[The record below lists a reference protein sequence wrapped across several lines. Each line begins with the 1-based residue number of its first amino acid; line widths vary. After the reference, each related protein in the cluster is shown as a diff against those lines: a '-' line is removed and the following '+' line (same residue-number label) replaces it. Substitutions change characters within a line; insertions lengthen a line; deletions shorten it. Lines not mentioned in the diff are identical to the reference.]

1 MSRRSGL
8 TGYARYVD
16 EYNYAKSKQGGRMYD
31 DMMSE
36 IEWKECTRALKNDN
50 PKLKDPTAR
59 LVYLQ
64 RYKYTREEIR
74 GRKRAEWEAR
84 GQYQEFSVDWMD
96 MLTAPQRR
104 RAAASQLT
112 EEDIAKAKKRAEK
125 EAQRLYKMAEKEART
140 VRRQEQ
146 EFGAFIAGEPVGAL
160 TRSDLEKDP
169 TLLDFI
175 RKEQARFRKEG
186 TKAGETWLIDG
197 RTLAQT
203 YFGSP

>member
-1 MSRRSGL
+1 MSRRSGR

-36 IEWKECTRALKNDN
+36 IEWREYTRALKNDN
-50 PKLKDPTAR
+50 PRLKDPTAK
-59 LVYLQ
+59 LVSIQ

-84 GQYQEFSVDWMD
+84 GKYQTFEVDWMD
-96 MLTAPQRR
+96 MLTAPQRL
-104 RAAASQLT
+104 RAERSELS
-112 EEDIAKAKKRAEK
+112 EEDIARAKVKAEK
-125 EAQRLYKMAEKEART
+125 TAQRLYKMAERESRT
-140 VRRQEQ
+140 VRTQEQ
-146 EFGAFIAGEPVGAL
+146 EFGAFIGGEPVGGI
-160 TRSDLEKDP
+160 TRWDLEKDP
-169 TLLDFI
+169 QLLEFI
-175 RKEQARFRKEG
+175 REEQARFKKDG
-186 TKAGETWLIDG
+186 VKSGKNWLIDG